1 VEKRRS
7 GEAGNPHGRSIMR
20 PPAIHPGFVAF
31 VGISGAF
38 SCRTEIAASRR
49 SSIYLQPRLTA
60 YSKYNHLNERYKYA
74 WMMQHRP
81 QRSSATPPQRPKRQR
96 AAQACDRCRL
106 KKYKCDELYPCTHCK
121 SKLVTYTGFNMIRG
135 LITCRKPSRLRLS
148 EELPAARKRPVS
160 QVCFNSSLFPDR

>member
-1 VEKRRS
+1 
-7 GEAGNPHGRSIMR
+7 MR
-20 PPAIHPGFVAF
+20 PPAIHPGYVAL

-38 SCRTEIAASRR
+38 SCRTER
-49 SSIYLQPRLTA
+49 SPPLVERPIYLQPRLTA

-74 WMMQHRP
+74 WMMQHQSR
-81 QRSSATPPQRPKRQR
+81 RSSATPPQRPKRQR

-135 LITCRKPSRLRLS
+135 LTTGRKPARLRLS

-160 QVCFNSSLFPDR
+160 QVFFDSSLVLDR